1 MITTLILITLAAL
14 VGFAAGFIAGAKNAN
29 SKKLAAIKA
38 AADTFNNRG

>member
-1 MITTLILITLAAL
+1 MITITLILIAFAG
-14 VGFAAGFIAGAKNAN
+14 GFFAGAKNAN